1 MTAITFAGYKFGE
14 AIKVKSN
21 AEVSDETI
29 ARWNAAAKKS
39 REASAISQAAGDS

>member
-1 MTAITFAGYKFGE
+1 MTAIAFVGYKFGE

-21 AEVSDETI
+21 DEVSDETI

-39 REASAISQAAGDS
+39 RESAAISQAAGDA

>member
-1 MTAITFAGYKFGE
+1 MAAITVAGYKFGE

-39 REASAISQAAGDS
+39 RENEAIKKAAGDS